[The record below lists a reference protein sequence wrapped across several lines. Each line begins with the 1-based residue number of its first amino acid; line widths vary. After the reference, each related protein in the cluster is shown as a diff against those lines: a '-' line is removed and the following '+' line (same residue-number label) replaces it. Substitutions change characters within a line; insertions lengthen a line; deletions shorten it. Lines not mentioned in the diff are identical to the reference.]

1 MQVMKINPIKNIL
14 LLSAI
19 LFASCET
26 VVDVNI
32 ELEKP
37 ILVVNAVFNKDS
49 VWRVDVSTTRN
60 VLSDRRAS
68 PVNDATVSILD
79 ESTNELIEV
88 LTLSNAS
95 LIGIYRGT
103 LKPEVMK
110 KYRVKVDVTG
120 YTSAES
126 IERIP
131 ESVPLT
137 KVEVDENALQSME
150 APVPVKIYFSDPEA
164 VENFY
169 QLTVVQKTYYIN
181 YTTGDTIWYSSSMT
195 MLFED
200 PALTGDD
207 EYTDKLLLTDRLFNG
222 EDHSISFKLQSYSSN
237 VENISICFNTISQSL
252 YEYETTYKLQRE
264 VSGDPF
270 AQPVQVFTNI
280 QNGLGIFGAYNQ
292 DEWKLKKNP

>member
-1 MQVMKINPIKNIL
+1 MKINPIKIIL
-14 LLSAI
+14 LLGAI

-37 ILVVNAVFNKDS
+37 LLVVNSVFNKDS
-49 VWRVDVSTTRN
+49 VWRVDVSMTRH
-60 VLSDRRAS
+60 VLSDHNIIN
-68 PVNDATVSILD
+68 PVNNATISILD
-79 ESTNELIEV
+79 EQTSEVLEV
-88 LTLSNAS
+88 LTLSHAS
-95 LIGIYRGT
+95 FGGIYRGK
-103 LKPEVMK
+103 LKPDVMK
-110 KYRVKVDVTG
+110 IYKVKVDVAG

-131 ESVPLT
+131 EVVPLT
-137 KVEVDENALQSME
+137 KVEVDENAWQSLE
-150 APVPVKIYFSDPEA
+150 APVPVKIYFSDPGA

-169 QLTVVQKTYYIN
+169 QLTAVQKTYNIN
-181 YTTGDTIWYSSSMT
+181 YTTGDTIWYSQPISMN
-195 MLFED
+195 FED
-200 PALTGDD
+200 PALTGED

-222 EDHSISFKLQSYSSN
+222 EDYSISFKLQPYSSN

-280 QNGLGIFGAYNQ
+280 QHGLGIFAAYNQ